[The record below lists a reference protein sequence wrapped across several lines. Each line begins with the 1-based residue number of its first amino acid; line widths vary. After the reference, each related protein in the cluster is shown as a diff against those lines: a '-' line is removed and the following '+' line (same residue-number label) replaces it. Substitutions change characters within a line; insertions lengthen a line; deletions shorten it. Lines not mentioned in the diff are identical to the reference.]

1 MNTQLFK
8 YALEIDRTR
17 SITQAAEN
25 LFMGQPNLSRAIKEL
40 EDSLG
45 FEIFVRTSKGVA
57 PTEKGNEFL
66 MYAKN
71 IILQLENMERISD
84 VETKNLQTLSVS
96 VPRASYISAALT
108 EFIDCLDDSFPID
121 INYKETNA
129 MQSIADV
136 NDGKHSFAI
145 IRYRMHNESYFR
157 DYLAEKNL
165 LSETIWEFERI
176 ILTSSVNRYITN
188 GIIKDSDLER
198 CVQLVHGDTLVPYH
212 KQYANRSGSDKMRK
226 IRLYERANQFEL
238 LTSMPDSYMW
248 TAPVPQSFLEK
259 YSLSMVRAD
268 RPGKIYRDVL
278 IYPKDYKFSKLDRLF
293 IDKVYEI
300 KQKLIDMSYQK

>member
-25 LFMGQPNLSRAIKEL
+25 LYMGQPNLSRAIKEL
-40 EDSLG
+40 EETLG
-45 FEIFVRTSKGVA
+45 FEIFVRTPKGVA

-71 IILQLENMERISD
+71 IILQLENMERLSD
-84 VETKNLQTLSVS
+84 MENKNLQSLSVS

-108 EFIDCLDDSFPID
+108 EFIDCLDEGAPID

-129 MQSIADV
+129 MQSISDV

-145 IRYRMHNESYFR
+145 IRYRLHNESYFR

-176 ILTSSVNRYITN
+176 ILTSSANRYITN
-188 GIIKDSDLER
+188 GIIKDCDLER

-248 TAPVPQSFLEK
+248 TAPVPQSFLDK

-278 IYPKDYKFSKLDRLF
+278 IYPKDYKFSALDKLF
-293 IDKVYEI
+293 IEKVYEI
-300 KQKLIDMSYQK
+300 KQNLIDNK

>member
-1 MNTQLFK
+1 
-8 YALEIDRTR
+8 
-17 SITQAAEN
+17 
-25 LFMGQPNLSRAIKEL
+25 
-40 EDSLG
+40 
-45 FEIFVRTSKGVA
+45 
-57 PTEKGNEFL
+57 

-300 KQKLIDMSYQK
+300 KQKLIDASYQK

>member
-238 LTSMPDSYMW
+238 LTSLPDSYMW

-278 IYPKDYKFSKLDRLF
+278 IYPRDYKFSKLDRLF

>member
-1 MNTQLFK
+1 MNTQIFK

-17 SITQAAEN
+17 SITRAAEN
-25 LFMGQPNLSRAIKEL
+25 LYMGQPNLSRAVKEL
-40 EDSLG
+40 EDALG

-57 PTEKGNEFL
+57 PTEKGSEFL

-96 VPRASYISAALT
+96 VPRASYISVALT
-108 EFIDCLDDSFPID
+108 EFINCLDPSLPID

-145 IRYRMHNESYFR
+145 IRYRLHNESYFR

-176 ILTSSVNRYITN
+176 ILTSSANKYITK
-188 GIIKDSDLER
+188 GIIKNRDLEN

-212 KQYANRSGSDKMRK
+212 KQYANRSGSDKIRK

-238 LTSMPDSYMW
+238 LTSMPEAYMW
-248 TAPVPQSFLEK
+248 TSPVP
-259 YSLSMVRAD
+259 
-268 RPGKIYRDVL
+268 
-278 IYPKDYKFSKLDRLF
+278 
-293 IDKVYEI
+293 
-300 KQKLIDMSYQK
+300 